1 MASRAKQAKKTPRRT
16 STAKKAASKKT
27 PARRP
32 RVAKADGDAPVKAY
46 IAKLDGWKRE
56 VAQRF
61 DTLVG
66 REVPKVRRAVKW
78 SSPMYG
84 IEGQGWFAS
93 VGVFKNHVKIN
104 FFMGTK
110 LKPVPPAGE
119 SATMRA
125 LD

>member
-1 MASRAKQAKKTPRRT
+1 ME
-16 STAKKAASKKT
+16 
-27 PARRP
+27 
-32 RVAKADGDAPVKAY
+32 KADGDAPVKAY
-46 IAKLDGWKRE
+46 IGKLDGWKRE

-61 DTLVG
+61 DALVG
-66 REVPKVRRAVKW
+66 REVPNVRRAVKW

-110 LKPVPPAGE
+110 LKPVPPAGSSE
-119 SATMRA
+119 TMRA
-125 LD
+125 LDIGAPDEFDEQKIAAWVRQASKMPGWGK